1 MEVKELFPFGR
12 QFEAN
17 VSGMVMWAEEYLFS
31 FFLG

>member
-17 VSGMVMWAEEYLFS
+17 VSDMAMWAEEYLFS